1 VDWEAYLAAA
11 LERHDSRAASSLQPG
26 ERADLRLGG
35 VASASWAAGLA
46 ALMLG
51 RGDEARSH
59 FQRAADEYVASWDEA
74 PAGSWGRP
82 IAALKCRLLADE
94 REGARRDAARA
105 LAEAVAPA
113 QTDTQRY
120 AVSLALL
127 VLGRDA
133 EALQETAGLSSEFPA
148 DVAAALSALARGD
161 AERYATAVS
170 SVLRSFETRDA
181 YLEDARVADTVLVL
195 QALAAERGLAA
206 ELASPL
212 LPA

>member
-1 VDWEAYLAAA
+1 VDWQAYLAAA
-11 LERHDSRAASSLQPG
+11 RERHDTRAESSLQPG
-26 ERADLRLGG
+26 EREDLRLGG

-51 RGDEARSH
+51 RGDEACGH
-59 FQRAADEYVASWDEA
+59 FRRAADEYVASWDEA

-82 IAALKCRLLADE
+82 IAALKCRLLADG
-94 REGARRDAARA
+94 REGAQRDATRA
-105 LAEAVAPA
+105 LAEAAAPA
-113 QTDTQRY
+113 ETDTQRY
-120 AVSLALL
+120 AISLALL
-127 VLGRDA
+127 VLERDA
-133 EALQETAGLSSEFPA
+133 EAFRETAALSSEFPA
-148 DVAAALSALARGD
+148 DVAAALSALARRDGQ
-161 AERYATAVS
+161 RYAAAVS

-206 ELASPL
+206 GLASPL